1 MRITF
6 LPHALEHMR
15 ARGISEEEARLV
27 LEDPDREGEAN
38 FGRLYAQKEI
48 GHRRIR
54 VVYNRGADE
63 TVAVSVM
70 LRRREGGRS

>member
-1 MRITF
+1 MRWS
-6 LPHALEHMR
+6 R
-15 ARGISEEEARLV
+15 CGARGISEEEARLV

-54 VVYNRGADE
+54 VSTIGVPTRP
-63 TVAVSVM
+63 
-70 LRRREGGRS
+70 